1 MSKLIEE
8 KLEVI
13 KDGDVYKYTSAGVIE
28 LDAEGYKKAI
38 IHLDKNIKTINEFF
52 NTYDELVKE
61 ATKRKTDAMNAEL
74 KAAKDSLENYDA
86 YVEKLIEDIK
96 SKKDKNI
103 EAIKLYVEGFDKN
116 LELELQKVN
125 QRIESEKKSLAF
137 QLENDTKLYD
147 AYVKANPELAKQ
159 IVEQYKEE
167 EKNLQDIKEEPVVKE

>member
-1 MSKLIEE
+1 MSKVIEE
-8 KLEVI
+8 KLEVV
-13 KDGDVYKYTSAGVIE
+13 KDGDVYKYASSGIIE

-38 IHLDKNIKTINEFF
+38 IHLDKNINAINEFF

-103 EAIKLYVEGFDKN
+103 EAIKLYVDGFEKN

-125 QRIESEKKSLAF
+125 QRIENEKKSLTF
-137 QLENDTKLYD
+137 QLENDTKLYN
-147 AYVKANPELAKQ
+147 AYINANPELAKE
-159 IVEQYKEE
+159 IIEKYKEE
-167 EKNLQDIKEEPVVKE
+167 EKNLQDIPEDTVVKE